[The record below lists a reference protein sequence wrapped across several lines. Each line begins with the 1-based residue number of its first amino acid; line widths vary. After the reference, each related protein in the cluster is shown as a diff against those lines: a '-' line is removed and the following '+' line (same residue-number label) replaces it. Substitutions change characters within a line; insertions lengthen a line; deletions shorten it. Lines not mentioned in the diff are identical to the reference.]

1 MKNRKILKAMIFFF
15 IGMAACT
22 YFAWQASLLTT
33 AKVKT
38 ERIRSGSLV
47 RKVTGT
53 GRVQSSEKSFQSL
66 PEGQKV
72 AKVLL
77 EAGDFV
83 KKGDAVVQLDMEYLN
98 QSIREQKREVRQ
110 AELELKQ
117 QKLTAKYEAKK
128 IEDSVSMNQEDSEML
143 NQESINKVKQ
153 SVQEEKRYQKQLSAL
168 QQEGLELTLENQK
181 DQLEKLE
188 VWKACDG
195 LVVSQNTGVLETV
208 GVVEGTITSGIE
220 QIVLQSGQQEVC
232 GEIEEASLGLIK
244 EGGEVTVFI
253 QGEAEEQKILV
264 EKVGMS
270 QEGKMMW
277 YGKIPNQKEEK
288 NYSVNTMVSYNY
300 QEKTAGSYETLV
312 PLSALREEQNA
323 AYVLV
328 AEVRAG
334 ILGDQYTAIKIPVT
348 VLDQDEDYAAVEG
361 AIGVDTLIVSESNKY
376 VEAGDRIRLE

>member
-38 ERIRSGSLV
+38 ERIRNGSLV

-77 EAGDFV
+77 EAGDSV
-83 KKGDAVVQLDMEYLN
+83 QKGDAVVQLDLEYLN

-128 IEDSVSMNQEDSEML
+128 IEDSVSVNQEDSEMS
-143 NQESINKVKQ
+143 NQESINKAKQ
-153 SVQEEKRYQKQLSAL
+153 SVQEEKRYQKQLAAL
-168 QQEGLELTLENQK
+168 QREGLELTLESQK
-181 DQLEKLE
+181 EQLEKLE
-188 VWKACDG
+188 TWAACDG
-195 LVVSQNTGVLETV
+195 VVFSQNAGVLEAV
-208 GVVEGTITSGIE
+208 GVVEGAITSGTE
-220 QIVLQSGQQEVC
+220 QIVLQSGQQEIC

-244 EGGEVTVFI
+244 EGCEVTVFI
-253 QGEAEEQKILV
+253 QGEAEEQKIPV

-270 QEGKMMW
+270 KEGKMMW
-277 YGKIPNQKEEK
+277 YGKIPNQKEAK
-288 NYSVNTMVSYNY
+288 NYSVNTIISYNY
-300 QEKTAGSYETLV
+300 HEKTAGSYEALV

-323 AYVLV
+323 AYVLA

-334 ILGDQYTAIKIPVT
+334 ILGDQYTAIKVPVT

-361 AIGVDTLIVSESNKY
+361 AIGADTLIVSESNKY

>member
-38 ERIRSGSLV
+38 ERIRNGSLV

-77 EAGDFV
+77 EAGDSV
-83 KKGDAVVQLDMEYLN
+83 QKGDAVVQLDLEYLN

-128 IEDSVSMNQEDSEML
+128 IEDSVSVNQEDSEMS
-143 NQESINKVKQ
+143 NQESINKAKQ
-153 SVQEEKRYQKQLSAL
+153 SVQEEKRYQKQLAAL
-168 QQEGLELTLENQK
+168 QREGLELTLESQK
-181 DQLEKLE
+181 EQLEKLE
-188 VWKACDG
+188 TWAACDG
-195 LVVSQNTGVLETV
+195 VVFSQNAGVLEAV
-208 GVVEGTITSGIE
+208 GVVEGAITSGTE
-220 QIVLQSGQQEVC
+220 QIVLQSGQQEIC

-244 EGGEVTVFI
+244 EGYEVTVFI
-253 QGEAEEQKILV
+253 QGEAEEQKIPV

-270 QEGKMMW
+270 KEGKMMW
-277 YGKIPNQKEEK
+277 YGKIPNQKEAK
-288 NYSVNTMVSYNY
+288 NYSVNTIISYNY
-300 QEKTAGSYETLV
+300 HEKTAGSYEALV

-323 AYVLV
+323 AYVLA

-334 ILGDQYTAIKIPVT
+334 ILGDQYTAIKVPVT

-361 AIGVDTLIVSESNKY
+361 AIGADTLIVSESNKY

>member
-38 ERIRSGSLV
+38 ERIRNGSLV

-77 EAGDFV
+77 EAGDSV
-83 KKGDAVVQLDMEYLN
+83 QKGDAVVQLDLEYLN

-128 IEDSVSMNQEDSEML
+128 IEDSVSVNQEDSEMS
-143 NQESINKVKQ
+143 NQESINKAKQ
-153 SVQEEKRYQKQLSAL
+153 SVQEEKRYQKQLAAL
-168 QQEGLELTLENQK
+168 QREGLELTLENQK

-188 VWKACDG
+188 IWEACDG
-195 LVVSQNTGVLETV
+195 LVVSQNAGVLEAV
-208 GVVEGTITSGIE
+208 GVVEGAITSGTE
-220 QIVLQSGQQEVC
+220 QIVLQSGQQEIC

-244 EGGEVTVFI
+244 EGCEVTVFI
-253 QGEAEEQKILV
+253 QGEAEEQKIPV

-270 QEGKMMW
+270 KEGKMMW
-277 YGKIPNQKEEK
+277 YGKIPNQKEAK
-288 NYSVNTMVSYNY
+288 NYSVNTIISYNY
-300 QEKTAGSYETLV
+300 HEKTAGSYEALV

-323 AYVLV
+323 AYVLA

-334 ILGDQYTAIKIPVT
+334 ILGDQYTAIKVPVT

-361 AIGVDTLIVSESNKY
+361 AIGADTLIVSESNKY

>member
-1 MKNRKILKAMIFFF
+1 MIFFF

-38 ERIRSGSLV
+38 ERIRNGSLV

-77 EAGDFV
+77 EAGDSV
-83 KKGDAVVQLDMEYLN
+83 QKGDAVVQLDLEYLN

-117 QKLTAKYEAKK
+117 QKMTAKYEAKK
-128 IEDSVSMNQEDSEML
+128 IEDSVSVNQEYSEMS
-143 NQESINKVKQ
+143 NQESINKAKQ
-153 SVQEEKRYQKQLSAL
+153 SVQEEKRYQKQLAAL
-168 QQEGLELTLENQK
+168 QREGLELTLESQK
-181 DQLEKLE
+181 EQLEKLE
-188 VWKACDG
+188 TWAACDG
-195 LVVSQNTGVLETV
+195 VVFSQNAGVLEAV
-208 GVVEGTITSGIE
+208 GVVEGAITSGTE
-220 QIVLQSGQQEVC
+220 QIVLQSGQQEIC

-244 EGGEVTVFI
+244 EGCEVTVFI
-253 QGEAEEQKILV
+253 QGEAEEQKIPV

-270 QEGKMMW
+270 KEGKMMW
-277 YGKIPNQKEEK
+277 YGKIPHQKEAK
-288 NYSVNTMVSYNY
+288 NYSVNTIISYNY
-300 QEKTAGSYETLV
+300 HEKTAGSYEALV

-323 AYVLV
+323 AYVLA

-334 ILGDQYTAIKIPVT
+334 ILGDQYTAIKVPVT

-361 AIGVDTLIVSESNKY
+361 AIGADTLIVSESNKY

>member
-38 ERIRSGSLV
+38 ERIRNGSLV

-77 EAGDFV
+77 EAGDSV
-83 KKGDAVVQLDMEYLN
+83 QKGDAVVQLDLEYLN

-117 QKLTAKYEAKK
+117 QKMTVKYEAKK
-128 IEDSVSMNQEDSEML
+128 IEDSVSVNQEDSEMS
-143 NQESINKVKQ
+143 NQESINKAKQ
-153 SVQEEKRYQKQLSAL
+153 SVQEEKRYQKQLAAL
-168 QQEGLELTLENQK
+168 QREGLELTLESQK
-181 DQLEKLE
+181 EQLEKLE
-188 VWKACDG
+188 TWAACDG
-195 LVVSQNTGVLETV
+195 VVFSQNAGVLEAV
-208 GVVEGTITSGIE
+208 GVVEGAITSGTE
-220 QIVLQSGQQEVC
+220 QIVLQSGQQEIC

-244 EGGEVTVFI
+244 EGCEVTVFI
-253 QGEAEEQKILV
+253 QGEAEEQKIPV

-270 QEGKMMW
+270 KEGKMMW
-277 YGKIPNQKEEK
+277 YGKIPHQKEAK
-288 NYSVNTMVSYNY
+288 NYSVNTIISYNY
-300 QEKTAGSYETLV
+300 HEKTAGSYEALV

-323 AYVLV
+323 AYVLA

-334 ILGDQYTAIKIPVT
+334 ILGDQYTAIKVPVT

-361 AIGVDTLIVSESNKY
+361 AIGADTLIVSESNKY

>member
-38 ERIRSGSLV
+38 ERIRNGSLV

-77 EAGDFV
+77 EAGDSV
-83 KKGDAVVQLDMEYLN
+83 QKGDAVVQLDLEYLN

-128 IEDSVSMNQEDSEML
+128 IEDSVSVNQEDSEMS
-143 NQESINKVKQ
+143 NQESINKAKQ
-153 SVQEEKRYQKQLSAL
+153 SVQAEKRYQKQLAAL
-168 QQEGLELTLENQK
+168 QREGLELTLENQK

-195 LVVSQNTGVLETV
+195 LVVSQNAGVLEAV
-208 GVVEGTITSGIE
+208 GVVEGAITSGVE
-220 QIVLQSGQQEVC
+220 QIVLQNGQQEIC

-244 EGGEVTVFI
+244 EGCEVTVFI
-253 QGEAEEQKILV
+253 QGEAEEQKIPV

-270 QEGKMMW
+270 KEGKMMW
-277 YGKIPNQKEEK
+277 YGKIPNQKEAK
-288 NYSVNTMVSYNY
+288 NYSVNTIISYNY
-300 QEKTAGSYETLV
+300 HEKTAGSYEALV
-312 PLSALREEQNA
+312 PLSALREEKNV
-323 AYVLV
+323 AYVLT

-334 ILGDQYTAIKIPVT
+334 ILGDQYTAIKVPVT

-361 AIGVDTLIVSESNKY
+361 AIGADTLIVSESNKY

>member
-38 ERIRSGSLV
+38 ERVRSGSLV
-47 RKVTGT
+47 RKVMGT

-83 KKGDAVVQLDMEYLN
+83 KKGDAVVQLELEYLD

-128 IEDSVSMNQEDSEML
+128 IEDSVSMNQEDSEMPD
-143 NQESINKVKQ
+143 QESINKAKQ
-153 SVQEEKRYQKQLSAL
+153 SVQAEKRYQKQLSAL
-168 QQEGLELTLENQK
+168 QREGLELTLENQK

-195 LVVSQNTGVLETV
+195 LVVSQNAGVLEAV
-208 GVVEGTITSGIE
+208 GVVEGAITSGTE
-220 QIVLQSGQQEVC
+220 QIVLQSGQQEIC

-244 EGGEVTVFI
+244 EGCEVIVSI
-253 QGEAEEQKILV
+253 QGEAEEQKIPV

-300 QEKTAGSYETLV
+300 QEKTAGRYETLV

-323 AYVLV
+323 AYVLA

-334 ILGDQYTAIKIPVT
+334 ILGDQYTAIKVPVT

>member
-38 ERIRSGSLV
+38 ERIRNGSLV

-77 EAGDFV
+77 EAGDSV
-83 KKGDAVVQLDMEYLN
+83 QKGDAVVQLDLEYLN

-128 IEDSVSMNQEDSEML
+128 IEDSVSVNQEDSEMS
-143 NQESINKVKQ
+143 NQESINKAKQ
-153 SVQEEKRYQKQLSAL
+153 SVQEEKRYQKQLAAL
-168 QQEGLELTLENQK
+168 QREGLELTLENQK

-195 LVVSQNTGVLETV
+195 LVVSQNAGVLEAV
-208 GVVEGTITSGIE
+208 GVVEGAITSGVE
-220 QIVLQSGQQEVC
+220 QIVLQNGQQEIC

-244 EGGEVTVFI
+244 EGCEVTVFI
-253 QGEAEEQKILV
+253 QGEAEEQKIPV

-270 QEGKMMW
+270 KEGKMMW
-277 YGKIPNQKEEK
+277 YGKIPHQKEAK
-288 NYSVNTMVSYNY
+288 NYSVNTIISYNY
-300 QEKTAGSYETLV
+300 HEKTAGSYEALV
-312 PLSALREEQNA
+312 PLSALREEKNV
-323 AYVLV
+323 AYVLT

-334 ILGDQYTAIKIPVT
+334 ILGDQYTAIKVPVT

-361 AIGVDTLIVSESNKY
+361 AIGADTLIVSESNKY

>member
-38 ERIRSGSLV
+38 ERIRNGSLV

-77 EAGDFV
+77 EAGDSV
-83 KKGDAVVQLDMEYLN
+83 QKGDAVVQLDLEYLN

-128 IEDSVSMNQEDSEML
+128 IEDSVSVNQEDSEMS
-143 NQESINKVKQ
+143 NQESINKAKQ
-153 SVQEEKRYQKQLSAL
+153 SVQEEKRYQKQLAAL
-168 QQEGLELTLENQK
+168 QREGLELTLESQK
-181 DQLEKLE
+181 EQLEKLE
-188 VWKACDG
+188 TWAACDG
-195 LVVSQNTGVLETV
+195 VVFSQNAGVLEAV
-208 GVVEGTITSGIE
+208 GVVEGAITSGVE
-220 QIVLQSGQQEVC
+220 QIVLQNGQQEIC

-244 EGGEVTVFI
+244 EGCEVTVFI
-253 QGEAEEQKILV
+253 QGEAEEQKIPV

-270 QEGKMMW
+270 KEGKMMW
-277 YGKIPNQKEEK
+277 YGKIPNQKEAK
-288 NYSVNTMVSYNY
+288 NYSVNTIISYNY
-300 QEKTAGSYETLV
+300 HEKTAGSYEALV

-323 AYVLV
+323 AYVLA

-334 ILGDQYTAIKIPVT
+334 ILGDQYTAIKVPVT

-361 AIGVDTLIVSESNKY
+361 AIGADTLIVSESNKY

>member
-38 ERIRSGSLV
+38 ERIRNGSLV

-77 EAGDFV
+77 EAGDSV
-83 KKGDAVVQLDMEYLN
+83 QKGDAVVQLDLEYLN

-128 IEDSVSMNQEDSEML
+128 IEDSVSVNQEDSEMS
-143 NQESINKVKQ
+143 NQESINKAKQ
-153 SVQEEKRYQKQLSAL
+153 SVQEEKRYQKQLAAL
-168 QQEGLELTLENQK
+168 QREGLELTLESQK
-181 DQLEKLE
+181 EQLEKLE
-188 VWKACDG
+188 TWAACDG
-195 LVVSQNTGVLETV
+195 VVFSQNAGVLEAV
-208 GVVEGTITSGIE
+208 GVVEGAITSGTE
-220 QIVLQSGQQEVC
+220 QIVLQSGQQEIC

-244 EGGEVTVFI
+244 EGCEVTVFI
-253 QGEAEEQKILV
+253 QGEAEEQKIPV

-270 QEGKMMW
+270 KEGKMMW
-277 YGKIPNQKEEK
+277 YGKIPNQKEAK
-288 NYSVNTMVSYNY
+288 SYSVNTIISYNY
-300 QEKTAGSYETLV
+300 HEKTAGSYEALV
-312 PLSALREEQNA
+312 PLSVLREEQNA
-323 AYVLV
+323 AYVLA

-334 ILGDQYTAIKIPVT
+334 ILGDQYTAIKVPVT

-361 AIGVDTLIVSESNKY
+361 AIGADTLIVSESNKY

>member
-38 ERIRSGSLV
+38 ERIRNGSLV

-77 EAGDFV
+77 EAGDSV
-83 KKGDAVVQLDMEYLN
+83 QKGDAVVQLDLEYLN

-128 IEDSVSMNQEDSEML
+128 IEDSVSVNQEDSEMS
-143 NQESINKVKQ
+143 NQESINKAKQ
-153 SVQEEKRYQKQLSAL
+153 SVQEEKRYQKQLAAL
-168 QQEGLELTLENQK
+168 QREGLELTLESQK
-181 DQLEKLE
+181 EQLEKLE
-188 VWKACDG
+188 TWAACDG
-195 LVVSQNTGVLETV
+195 VVFSQNAGVLEAV
-208 GVVEGTITSGIE
+208 GVVEGAITSGTE
-220 QIVLQSGQQEVC
+220 QIVLQSGQQEIC

-244 EGGEVTVFI
+244 EGCEVTVFI
-253 QGEAEEQKILV
+253 QGEAEEQKIPV

-270 QEGKMMW
+270 KEGKMMW
-277 YGKIPNQKEEK
+277 YGKIPHQKEAK
-288 NYSVNTMVSYNY
+288 NYSVNTIISYNY
-300 QEKTAGSYETLV
+300 HEKTAGSYEALV
-312 PLSALREEQNA
+312 PLSVLREEQNA
-323 AYVLV
+323 AYVLA

-334 ILGDQYTAIKIPVT
+334 ILGDQYTAIKVPVT

-361 AIGVDTLIVSESNKY
+361 AIGADTLIVSESNKY

>member
-38 ERIRSGSLV
+38 ERIRNGSLV

-83 KKGDAVVQLDMEYLN
+83 QKGDAVVQLDLEYLN

-117 QKLTAKYEAKK
+117 QKMTAKYEAKK
-128 IEDSVSMNQEDSEML
+128 IEDSVSVNQEDSEMPD
-143 NQESINKVKQ
+143 QESINKVKQ
-153 SVQEEKRYQKQLSAL
+153 SVQEEKRYQKQLAAL
-168 QQEGLELTLENQK
+168 QREGLELTLESQK
-181 DQLEKLE
+181 EQLEKLE
-188 VWKACDG
+188 TWAACDG
-195 LVVSQNTGVLETV
+195 VVFSQNAGVLEAV
-208 GVVEGTITSGIE
+208 GVVEGAITSGTE
-220 QIVLQSGQQEVC
+220 QIVLQSGQQEIC
-232 GEIEEASLGLIK
+232 GEIEEASLGLIT
-244 EGGEVTVFI
+244 EGCEVTVFI
-253 QGEAEEQKILV
+253 QGEAEEQKIPV

-270 QEGKMMW
+270 KEGKMMW
-277 YGKIPNQKEEK
+277 YGKIPNQKEAK
-288 NYSVNTMVSYNY
+288 NYSVNTIISYNY
-300 QEKTAGSYETLV
+300 HEKTAGSYEALV

-323 AYVLV
+323 AYVLA

-334 ILGDQYTAIKIPVT
+334 ILGDQYTAIKVPVT
-348 VLDQDEDYAAVEG
+348 VMDQDEDYAAVEG
-361 AIGVDTLIVSESNKY
+361 AIGADTLIVSESNKY

>member
-38 ERIRSGSLV
+38 ERIRNGSLV

-77 EAGDFV
+77 EAGDSV
-83 KKGDAVVQLDMEYLN
+83 QKGDAVVQLDLEYLN

-128 IEDSVSMNQEDSEML
+128 IEDSVSVNQEDSEMS
-143 NQESINKVKQ
+143 NQESINKAKQ
-153 SVQEEKRYQKQLSAL
+153 SVQEEKRYQKQLAAL
-168 QQEGLELTLENQK
+168 QREGLELTLESQK
-181 DQLEKLE
+181 EQLEKLE
-188 VWKACDG
+188 TWAACDG
-195 LVVSQNTGVLETV
+195 LVVSQNAGVLEAV
-208 GVVEGTITSGIE
+208 GVVEGAITSGTE
-220 QIVLQSGQQEVC
+220 QIVLQSGQQEIC

-244 EGGEVTVFI
+244 EGCEVTVFI
-253 QGEAEEQKILV
+253 QGEAEEQKIPV

-270 QEGKMMW
+270 KEGKMMW
-277 YGKIPNQKEEK
+277 YGKIPNQKEAK
-288 NYSVNTMVSYNY
+288 NYSVNTIISYNY
-300 QEKTAGSYETLV
+300 HEKTAGSYEALV
-312 PLSALREEQNA
+312 PLSVLREEQNA
-323 AYVLV
+323 AYVLA

-334 ILGDQYTAIKIPVT
+334 ILGDQYTAIKVPVT

-361 AIGVDTLIVSESNKY
+361 AIGADTLIVSESNKY

>member
-38 ERIRSGSLV
+38 ERIRNGSLV

-77 EAGDFV
+77 EAGDSV
-83 KKGDAVVQLDMEYLN
+83 QKGDAVVQFDLEYLN

-128 IEDSVSMNQEDSEML
+128 IEDSVSVNQEDSEMS
-143 NQESINKVKQ
+143 NQESINKAKQ
-153 SVQEEKRYQKQLSAL
+153 SVQEEKRYQKQLAAL
-168 QQEGLELTLENQK
+168 QREGLELTLESQK
-181 DQLEKLE
+181 EQLEKLE
-188 VWKACDG
+188 TWAACDG
-195 LVVSQNTGVLETV
+195 VVFSQNAGVLEAV
-208 GVVEGTITSGIE
+208 GVVEGAITSGTE
-220 QIVLQSGQQEVC
+220 QIVLQSGQQEIC

-244 EGGEVTVFI
+244 EGCEVTVFI
-253 QGEAEEQKILV
+253 QGEAEEQKIPV

-270 QEGKMMW
+270 KEGKMMW
-277 YGKIPNQKEEK
+277 YGKIPNQKEAK
-288 NYSVNTMVSYNY
+288 NYSVNTIISYNY
-300 QEKTAGSYETLV
+300 HEKTAGSYEALV

-323 AYVLV
+323 AYVLA

-334 ILGDQYTAIKIPVT
+334 ILGDQYTAIKVPVT

-361 AIGVDTLIVSESNKY
+361 AIGADTLIVSESNKY

>member
-38 ERIRSGSLV
+38 ERIRNGSLV

-77 EAGDFV
+77 EAGDSV
-83 KKGDAVVQLDMEYLN
+83 QKGDAVVQLDLEYLN

-110 AELELKQ
+110 AELELKH
-117 QKLTAKYEAKK
+117 QKMTAKYEAKK
-128 IEDSVSMNQEDSEML
+128 IEDSVSVNQEDSEMS
-143 NQESINKVKQ
+143 NQESINKAKQ
-153 SVQEEKRYQKQLSAL
+153 SVQEEKRYQKQLAAL
-168 QQEGLELTLENQK
+168 QREGLELTLESQK
-181 DQLEKLE
+181 EQLEKLE
-188 VWKACDG
+188 TWAACDG
-195 LVVSQNTGVLETV
+195 VVFSQNAGVLEAV
-208 GVVEGTITSGIE
+208 GVVEGAITSGTE
-220 QIVLQSGQQEVC
+220 QIVLQSGQQEIC

-244 EGGEVTVFI
+244 EGCEVTVFI
-253 QGEAEEQKILV
+253 QGEAEEQKIPV

-270 QEGKMMW
+270 KEGKMMW
-277 YGKIPNQKEEK
+277 YGKIPHQKEAK
-288 NYSVNTMVSYNY
+288 NYSVNTIISYNY
-300 QEKTAGSYETLV
+300 HEKTAGSYEALV

-323 AYVLV
+323 AYVLA

-334 ILGDQYTAIKIPVT
+334 ILGDQYTAIKVPVT

-361 AIGVDTLIVSESNKY
+361 SIGADTLIVSESNKY

>member
-38 ERIRSGSLV
+38 ERIRSGNLV

-83 KKGDAVVQLDMEYLN
+83 KKGDAVVQLDLEYLD

-128 IEDSVSMNQEDSEML
+128 IEDSVSMNQEDSEMPD
-143 NQESINKVKQ
+143 QESINKAKQ
-153 SVQEEKRYQKQLSAL
+153 SVQAEKRYQKQLSAL
-168 QQEGLELTLENQK
+168 QREGLELTLENQK

-195 LVVSQNTGVLETV
+195 LVVSQNAGVLEAV
-208 GVVEGTITSGIE
+208 GVVEGAITSGTE
-220 QIVLQSGQQEVC
+220 QIVLQSGQQEIC

-244 EGGEVTVFI
+244 EGCEVTVSI
-253 QGEAEEQKILV
+253 QGEAEEQKIPV
-264 EKVGMS
+264 DKIGMS
-270 QEGKMMW
+270 KEGKMMW

-323 AYVLV
+323 AYVLA

-334 ILGDQYTAIKIPVT
+334 ILGDQYTAIKVPVT

>member
-83 KKGDAVVQLDMEYLN
+83 KKGDAVVQLDLEYLN

-128 IEDSVSMNQEDSEML
+128 IEDSVSVNQEDSEMS
-143 NQESINKVKQ
+143 NQESINKAKQ
-153 SVQEEKRYQKQLSAL
+153 SVQEEKRYQKQLAAL
-168 QQEGLELTLENQK
+168 QREGLELTLESQK
-181 DQLEKLE
+181 EQLEKLE
-188 VWKACDG
+188 TWAACDG
-195 LVVSQNTGVLETV
+195 VVFSQNVGVLEAV
-208 GVVEGTITSGIE
+208 GVVEGAITSGTE
-220 QIVLQSGQQEVC
+220 QIVLQSGQQEIC

-244 EGGEVTVFI
+244 EWCEVTVFI
-253 QGEAEEQKILV
+253 QGEAEEQKIPV

-270 QEGKMMW
+270 KEGKMMW
-277 YGKIPNQKEEK
+277 YGKIPNQKEAK
-288 NYSVNTMVSYNY
+288 NYSVNTIISYNY
-300 QEKTAGSYETLV
+300 HEKTAGSYEALV

-323 AYVLV
+323 AYVLA
-328 AEVRAG
+328 AEVRTG
-334 ILGDQYTAIKIPVT
+334 ILGDQYTAIKVPVT

-361 AIGVDTLIVSESNKY
+361 AIGADTLIVSESNKN

>member
-38 ERIRSGSLV
+38 ERIRNGSLV

-77 EAGDFV
+77 EAGDSV
-83 KKGDAVVQLDMEYLN
+83 QKGDAVVQLDLEYLN

-117 QKLTAKYEAKK
+117 QKMTAKYEAKK
-128 IEDSVSMNQEDSEML
+128 IEDSVSVNQEYSEMS
-143 NQESINKVKQ
+143 NQESINKAKQ
-153 SVQEEKRYQKQLSAL
+153 SVQEEKRYQKQLAAL
-168 QQEGLELTLENQK
+168 QREGLELTLESQK
-181 DQLEKLE
+181 EQLEKLE
-188 VWKACDG
+188 TWAACDG
-195 LVVSQNTGVLETV
+195 VVFSQNAGVLEAV
-208 GVVEGTITSGIE
+208 GVVEGAITSGTE
-220 QIVLQSGQQEVC
+220 QIVLQSGQQEIC

-244 EGGEVTVFI
+244 EGCEVTVFI
-253 QGEAEEQKILV
+253 QGEAEEQKIPV

-270 QEGKMMW
+270 KEGKMMW
-277 YGKIPNQKEEK
+277 YGKIPHQKEAK
-288 NYSVNTMVSYNY
+288 NYSVNTIISYNY
-300 QEKTAGSYETLV
+300 HEKTAGSYEALV

-323 AYVLV
+323 AYVLA

-334 ILGDQYTAIKIPVT
+334 ILGDQYTAIKVPVT

-361 AIGVDTLIVSESNKY
+361 AIGADTLIVSESNKY

>member
-38 ERIRSGSLV
+38 ERIRNGSLV

-77 EAGDFV
+77 EAGDSV
-83 KKGDAVVQLDMEYLN
+83 QKGDAVVQLDLEYLN

-117 QKLTAKYEAKK
+117 QKMTAKYEAKK
-128 IEDSVSMNQEDSEML
+128 IEDSVSVNQEDSEML
-143 NQESINKVKQ
+143 DQENVNKVKQ
-153 SVQEEKRYQKQLSAL
+153 SVQEEKRYQKQLAAL
-168 QQEGLELTLENQK
+168 QREGLELTLESQK
-181 DQLEKLE
+181 EQLEKLE
-188 VWKACDG
+188 TWAACDG
-195 LVVSQNTGVLETV
+195 VVFSQNAGVLEAV
-208 GVVEGTITSGIE
+208 GVVEGAITSGTE

-244 EGGEVTVFI
+244 EGCEVTVFV
-253 QGEAEEQKILV
+253 QGEAEEQKIPV

-270 QEGKMMW
+270 KEGKMMW
-277 YGKIPNQKEEK
+277 YGKIPNQKEAK
-288 NYSVNTMVSYNY
+288 NYSVNTIISYNY
-300 QEKTAGSYETLV
+300 HEKTAGSYEALV

-323 AYVLV
+323 AYVLA

-334 ILGDQYTAIKIPVT
+334 ILGDQYTAIKVPVT

-361 AIGVDTLIVSESNKY
+361 AIGADTLIVSESNKY

>member
-38 ERIRSGSLV
+38 ERIRNGSLV

-77 EAGDFV
+77 EAGDSV
-83 KKGDAVVQLDMEYLN
+83 QKGDAVVQLDLEYLN

-128 IEDSVSMNQEDSEML
+128 IEDSVSVNQEDSEMS
-143 NQESINKVKQ
+143 NQESINKAKQ
-153 SVQEEKRYQKQLSAL
+153 SVQEEKRYQKQLAAL
-168 QQEGLELTLENQK
+168 QREGLELTLESQK
-181 DQLEKLE
+181 EQLEKLE
-188 VWKACDG
+188 TWAACDG
-195 LVVSQNTGVLETV
+195 VVFSQNAGVLEAV
-208 GVVEGTITSGIE
+208 GVVEGAITSGTE
-220 QIVLQSGQQEVC
+220 QIVLQSGQQEIC

-244 EGGEVTVFI
+244 EGCEVTVFI
-253 QGEAEEQKILV
+253 QGEAEEQKIPV

-270 QEGKMMW
+270 KEGKMMW
-277 YGKIPNQKEEK
+277 YGKIPDQKEAK
-288 NYSVNTMVSYNY
+288 NYSVNTIISYNY
-300 QEKTAGSYETLV
+300 HEKTAGSYEALV

-323 AYVLV
+323 AYVLA

-334 ILGDQYTAIKIPVT
+334 ILGDQYTAIKVPVT

-361 AIGVDTLIVSESNKY
+361 AIGADTLIVSESNKY

>member
-38 ERIRSGSLV
+38 ERIRNGSLV

-77 EAGDFV
+77 EAGDLV
-83 KKGDAVVQLDMEYLN
+83 QKGDAVVQLDLEYLN

-128 IEDSVSMNQEDSEML
+128 IEDSVSVNQEDSEMS
-143 NQESINKVKQ
+143 NQESINKAKQ
-153 SVQEEKRYQKQLSAL
+153 SVQEEKRYQKQLAAL
-168 QQEGLELTLENQK
+168 QREGLELTLESQK
-181 DQLEKLE
+181 EQLEKLE
-188 VWKACDG
+188 TWAACDG
-195 LVVSQNTGVLETV
+195 VVFSQNAGVLEAV
-208 GVVEGTITSGIE
+208 GVVEGAITSGTE
-220 QIVLQSGQQEVC
+220 QIVLQSGQQEIC

-244 EGGEVTVFI
+244 EGCEVTVFI
-253 QGEAEEQKILV
+253 QGEAEEQKIPV

-270 QEGKMMW
+270 KEGKMMW
-277 YGKIPNQKEEK
+277 YGKIPNQKEAK
-288 NYSVNTMVSYNY
+288 NYSVNTIISYNY
-300 QEKTAGSYETLV
+300 HEKTAGSYEALV

-323 AYVLV
+323 AYVLA

-334 ILGDQYTAIKIPVT
+334 ILGDQYTAIKVPVT

-361 AIGVDTLIVSESNKY
+361 AIGADTLIVSESNKY

>member
-38 ERIRSGSLV
+38 ERSRSGSLV

-53 GRVQSSEKSFQSL
+53 GRIQSSEKSFQSL

-72 AKVLL
+72 AKVLV

-83 KKGDAVVQLDMEYLN
+83 QKGDAVVQLDMEYLN

-128 IEDSVSMNQEDSEML
+128 IEDSVSVNQEDSEMPD
-143 NQESINKVKQ
+143 QESINKAKQ
-153 SVQEEKRYQKQLSAL
+153 SVQAEKRYQKQLAAL
-168 QQEGLELTLENQK
+168 QREGLELTLESQK
-181 DQLEKLE
+181 EQLEKLE
-188 VWKACDG
+188 TWAACDG
-195 LVVSQNTGVLETV
+195 LVVSQNAGVLEAV
-208 GVVEGTITSGIE
+208 GVVEGAITSGVE
-220 QIVLQSGQQEVC
+220 QIVLQNGQQEIC

-244 EGGEVTVFI
+244 EGCEVTVFI
-253 QGEAEEQKILV
+253 QGEAEEQKIPV

-270 QEGKMMW
+270 KEGKMMW
-277 YGKIPNQKEEK
+277 YGKIPNQKEAK
-288 NYSVNTMVSYNY
+288 NYSVNTIISYNY
-300 QEKTAGSYETLV
+300 HEKTAGSYEALV
-312 PLSALREEQNA
+312 PLSALREEKNA

-328 AEVRAG
+328 AEVRTG
-334 ILGDQYTAIKIPVT
+334 ILGDQYTAIKVPVT

>member
-1 MKNRKILKAMIFFF
+1 MIFFF

-38 ERIRSGSLV
+38 ERIRNGSLV

-77 EAGDFV
+77 EAGDSV
-83 KKGDAVVQLDMEYLN
+83 QKGDAVVQLDLEYLN

-128 IEDSVSMNQEDSEML
+128 IEDSVSVNQEDSEMS
-143 NQESINKVKQ
+143 NQESINKAKQ
-153 SVQEEKRYQKQLSAL
+153 SVQEEKRYQKQLAAL
-168 QQEGLELTLENQK
+168 QREGLELTLENQK

-195 LVVSQNTGVLETV
+195 LVVSQNAGVLEAV
-208 GVVEGTITSGIE
+208 GVVEGAITSGVE
-220 QIVLQSGQQEVC
+220 QIVLQNGQQEIC

-244 EGGEVTVFI
+244 EGCEVTVFI
-253 QGEAEEQKILV
+253 QGEAEEQKIPV

-270 QEGKMMW
+270 KEGKMMW
-277 YGKIPNQKEEK
+277 YGKIPNQKEAK
-288 NYSVNTMVSYNY
+288 NYSVNTIISYNY
-300 QEKTAGSYETLV
+300 HEKTAGSYEALV

-323 AYVLV
+323 AYVLA

-334 ILGDQYTAIKIPVT
+334 ILGDQYTAIKVPVT
-348 VLDQDEDYAAVEG
+348 VLDQDEEYAAVEG
-361 AIGVDTLIVSESNKY
+361 AIGADTLIVSESNKY

>member
-38 ERIRSGSLV
+38 ERIRNGSLV

-77 EAGDFV
+77 EAGDSV
-83 KKGDAVVQLDMEYLN
+83 QKGDAVVQLDLEYLN

-128 IEDSVSMNQEDSEML
+128 IEDSVSVNQEDSEMS
-143 NQESINKVKQ
+143 NQESINKAKQ
-153 SVQEEKRYQKQLSAL
+153 SVQAEKRYQKQLAAL
-168 QQEGLELTLENQK
+168 QREGLELTLENQK

-195 LVVSQNTGVLETV
+195 LVVSQNAGVLEAV
-208 GVVEGTITSGIE
+208 GVVEGAITSGVE
-220 QIVLQSGQQEVC
+220 QIVLQNGQQEIC

-244 EGGEVTVFI
+244 EGCEVTVFI
-253 QGEAEEQKILV
+253 QGEAEEQKIPV

-270 QEGKMMW
+270 KEGKMMW
-277 YGKIPNQKEEK
+277 YGKIPNQKEAK
-288 NYSVNTMVSYNY
+288 NYSVNTIISYNY
-300 QEKTAGSYETLV
+300 HEKTAGSYEALV

-323 AYVLV
+323 AYVLA

-334 ILGDQYTAIKIPVT
+334 ILGDQYTAIKVPVT

-361 AIGVDTLIVSESNKY
+361 AIGADTLIVSESNKY

>member
-38 ERIRSGSLV
+38 ERIRNGSLV

-77 EAGDFV
+77 EAGDSV
-83 KKGDAVVQLDMEYLN
+83 QKGDAVVQLDLEYLN

-128 IEDSVSMNQEDSEML
+128 IEDSVSVNQEDSEMS
-143 NQESINKVKQ
+143 NQESINKAKQ
-153 SVQEEKRYQKQLSAL
+153 SVQEEKRYQKQLAAL
-168 QQEGLELTLENQK
+168 QREGLELTLENQK

-195 LVVSQNTGVLETV
+195 LVVSQNAGVLEAV
-208 GVVEGTITSGIE
+208 GVVEGAITSGVE
-220 QIVLQSGQQEVC
+220 QIVLQNGQQEIC

-244 EGGEVTVFI
+244 EGCEVTVFI
-253 QGEAEEQKILV
+253 QGEAEEQKIPV

-270 QEGKMMW
+270 KEGKMMW
-277 YGKIPNQKEEK
+277 YGKIPNQKEAK
-288 NYSVNTMVSYNY
+288 NYSVNTIISYNY
-300 QEKTAGSYETLV
+300 HEKTAGSYEALV

-323 AYVLV
+323 AYVLA

-334 ILGDQYTAIKIPVT
+334 ILGDQYTAIKVPVT
-348 VLDQDEDYAAVEG
+348 VLDQDEEYAAVEG
-361 AIGVDTLIVSESNKY
+361 AIGADTLIVSESNKY

>member
-38 ERIRSGSLV
+38 ERIRNGSLV

-77 EAGDFV
+77 EAGDSV
-83 KKGDAVVQLDMEYLN
+83 QKGDAVVQLDLEYLN

-128 IEDSVSMNQEDSEML
+128 IEDSVSVNQEDSEMS
-143 NQESINKVKQ
+143 NQESINKAKQ
-153 SVQEEKRYQKQLSAL
+153 SVQAEKRYQKQLAAL
-168 QQEGLELTLENQK
+168 QREGLELTLENQK

-195 LVVSQNTGVLETV
+195 LVVSQNAGVLEAV
-208 GVVEGTITSGIE
+208 GVVEGAITSGVE
-220 QIVLQSGQQEVC
+220 QIVLQNGQQEIC

-244 EGGEVTVFI
+244 EGCEVTVFI
-253 QGEAEEQKILV
+253 QGEAEEQKIPV

-270 QEGKMMW
+270 KEGKMMW
-277 YGKIPNQKEEK
+277 YGKIPHQKEAK
-288 NYSVNTMVSYNY
+288 NYSVNTIISYNY
-300 QEKTAGSYETLV
+300 HEKTAGSYEALV
-312 PLSALREEQNA
+312 PLSALREEKNV
-323 AYVLV
+323 AYVLT

-334 ILGDQYTAIKIPVT
+334 ILGDQYTAIKVPVT

-361 AIGVDTLIVSESNKY
+361 AIGADTLIVSESNKY

>member
-1 MKNRKILKAMIFFF
+1 MKNRKILKAMIFFLV
-15 IGMAACT
+15 GMAVCT

-77 EAGDFV
+77 EAGDLV
-83 KKGDAVVQLDMEYLN
+83 KKGDAVVQLDLEYLN

-128 IEDSVSMNQEDSEML
+128 IQDSVSVNQEDSEMS
-143 NQESINKVKQ
+143 NQENINKAKQ
-153 SVQEEKRYQKQLSAL
+153 SVQEEKRYQKQLAAL
-168 QQEGLELTLENQK
+168 QREGLELALENQK
-181 DQLEKLE
+181 EQLEKLE
-188 VWKACDG
+188 TWSACDG
-195 LVVSQNTGVLETV
+195 VVVSQNAGVLEAV
-208 GVVEGTITSGIE
+208 GVVEGAITSGTE
-220 QIVLQSGQQEVC
+220 QIVLQSGQQEIC

-244 EGGEVTVFI
+244 EGCEVTVFI
-253 QGEAEEQKILV
+253 QGEAEEQKIPV

-270 QEGKMMW
+270 KEGKMMW

-300 QEKTAGSYETLV
+300 HEKTAGSYEILV
-312 PLSALREEQNA
+312 PLSALREEQNV
-323 AYVLV
+323 AYVLT

-361 AIGVDTLIVSESNKY
+361 AIGADTLIVSESNKY

>member
-38 ERIRSGSLV
+38 ERIRNGSLV

-77 EAGDFV
+77 EAGDSV
-83 KKGDAVVQLDMEYLN
+83 QKGDAVVQLDLEYLN

-128 IEDSVSMNQEDSEML
+128 IEDSVSVNQEDSEMS
-143 NQESINKVKQ
+143 NQESINKAKQ
-153 SVQEEKRYQKQLSAL
+153 IVQEEKRYQKQLAAL
-168 QQEGLELTLENQK
+168 QREELELTLESQK
-181 DQLEKLE
+181 EQLEKLE
-188 VWKACDG
+188 TWAACDG
-195 LVVSQNTGVLETV
+195 VVFSQNAGVLEAV
-208 GVVEGTITSGIE
+208 GVVEGAITSGTE
-220 QIVLQSGQQEVC
+220 QIVLQSGQQEIC

-244 EGGEVTVFI
+244 EGCEVTVFI
-253 QGEAEEQKILV
+253 QGEAEEQKIPV

-270 QEGKMMW
+270 KEGKMMW
-277 YGKIPNQKEEK
+277 YGKIPNQKEAK
-288 NYSVNTMVSYNY
+288 NYSVNTIISYNY
-300 QEKTAGSYETLV
+300 HEKTAGSYEALV

-323 AYVLV
+323 AYVLA

-334 ILGDQYTAIKIPVT
+334 ILGDQYTAIKVPVT

-361 AIGVDTLIVSESNKY
+361 AIGADTLIVSESNKY